1 MKFNARKIDGRSY
14 TNSAVILSH
23 HGSIIV
29 FELKKGAT
37 EGTKYVRMLYLTSQF
52 SGLGSGTLTYMKG
65 AETKTMMEFPTQP
78 LMQNQPATALAAV
91 GYYANESKIADP

>member
-1 MKFNARKIDGRSY
+1 
-14 TNSAVILSH
+14 LSH

-29 FELKKGAT
+29 FELKRGAT
-37 EGTKYVRMLYLTSQF
+37 EGTKYVRMLYLTNQF

-65 AETKTMMEFPTQP
+65 AETKTMMGFPTQP
-78 LMQNQPATALAAV
+78 LMHNQPATAFAAV